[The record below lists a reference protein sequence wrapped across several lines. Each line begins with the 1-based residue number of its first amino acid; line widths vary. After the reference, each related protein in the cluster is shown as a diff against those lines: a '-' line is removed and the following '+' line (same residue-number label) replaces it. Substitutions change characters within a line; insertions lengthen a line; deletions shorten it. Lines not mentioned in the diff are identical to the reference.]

1 MGYFKWHVPYY
12 YPRRRTALLNNMF
25 TNIDRDYTN
34 THYYIDSMAYGRQAR
49 LQNSP
54 VTSIVGICTS
64 ILHMESTNLE
74 SCSSF
79 PTTSPRLIMISARL
93 QMNIASHAKFCRTE
107 QLFGSWKFSLNQ
119 LKRLKNRQCGSC
131 DWIMQ
136 SSMISLYISWGL
148 MHSNA

>member
-79 PTTSPRLIMISARL
+79 PTTSPRLIMISVRL
-93 QMNIASHAKFCRTE
+93 QMNIASQAQFCRTE
-107 QLFGSWKFSLNQ
+107 QNSCPAVENSVLISWKDWRTASVAHVI
-119 LKRLKNRQCGSC
+119 GSC
-131 DWIMQ
+131 SQAWFLCT
-136 SSMISLYISWGL
+136 S
-148 MHSNA
+148 AEV